1 MNSPNLESVASAFGK
16 AVKSK
21 LTNPAARGEPEDQLR
36 GPIETLIPELAEIG
50 GLASGS
56 VTLVGEYALSELQTR
71 PDFAV
76 SVRDALVGFIE
87 VKRPGAGA
95 DPRSFKGH
103 DKEQW
108 EKLHSLPNLVYTDGN
123 QWSLWRDGEL
133 HGEIVHAEGDV
144 GSSGSRL
151 AFPPA
156 LVTLLNTFLL
166 WKPIPPKNAR
176 ELATLTAR
184 LCRLLRA
191 EVAEQLAAKDPALT
205 ELAKEWRRL
214 LFPEATGEVFA
225 DGYAQAVTFGLLMAR
240 VRRIKLSDGI
250 EGAASKLRKTDL
262 LIGAAL
268 RLLTDDA
275 ENQRSLRT
283 SLQTLTRVLDV
294 VSWTKISKDE
304 EAAWLYFY
312 EDFLAEYDNE
322 LRKRTGSYYT
332 PPAVV
337 ESMVRLV
344 DEALVSRFKEPRGL
358 ASERVTIADPA
369 VGTGTF
375 ALGVLRRIAQRVEE
389 DQGAGARKAAIE
401 AAIRRLIAFEI
412 QLGPFAV
419 AQLRLAGDLQK
430 LLGGVPK
437 QPLRMFV
444 TDTLANPFVEHEEIS
459 TLTRAI
465 AESRRQA
472 NEIKKSERITVVIGN
487 PPYKEKAKGR
497 GGWIEEGGSGRDAP
511 LDAWKPPA
519 EWGVGAHAKHLR
531 NLYVYFWRWATWK
544 VFDQQ
549 RDDPSSG
556 VVCFITVAGFLNG
569 PGFQRMR
576 DYLRRTADEIWV
588 IDCSPEGH
596 QPPVTSRVF
605 QGVQQPVCIVLAS
618 RAKTPAPERP
628 AKVRF
633 RKLPKGPREGKFE
646 ALQRI
651 GLGGRGWTLCPDG
664 FRDPFLPASEGA
676 WGTFAPIED
685 LFLYNGSGVMPG
697 RVWVIAPDPD
707 SLRQRWDALIHASP
721 EDKADLFH
729 PHLRKGEPG
738 DKHIEKV
745 VRQDLGSHPTPRH
758 SMKDEKGKA
767 PEPVRY
773 GCRSFDRQWIL
784 PDARLLNQ
792 PNPTLWATHSEKQ
805 VYLTALSRSSPSN
818 GPALSFTAH
827 IPDLDHY
834 KGSFGGRVF
843 PLWSDAKASKPNVSP
858 GLLEAWSEAL
868 GVKVTGQDVIA
879 FIAAIAAHPAFTS
892 RFRDDLTTPGIRI
905 PLTTDAKLY
914 RRSVEI
920 GREVVW
926 LHTFGE
932 RFADPRQGR
941 RAAPPRLAK
950 EDAPRI
956 PRDGAIPDDPDGFPD
971 ELDYDDATAT
981 LRVGAG
987 RIERVPPSVWAYE
1000 VSGKRVLT
1008 QWFSYRRKT
1017 RERPMIGD
1025 RRAPSPLGQIQPEAW
1040 PAEYTTELLNVIH
1053 VLGRLVKL
1061 EPSQADLLDAV
1072 IGADRLGQDAVDR
1085 IRAANQ
1091 AEVAERRSDETLFGG
1106 SI

>member
-1 MNSPNLESVASAFGK
+1 MSSPDLESVASAFGK

-21 LTNPAARGEPEDQLR
+21 LTSPAARGEPEDQLR
-36 GPIETLIPELAEIG
+36 GPLETLIPKLAEIG
-50 GLASGS
+50 GLAGGA
-56 VTLVGEYALSELQTR
+56 VTLVGESTLSALQTR

-76 SVRDALVGFIE
+76 SMRDALVGFIE

-108 EKLHSLPNLVYTDGN
+108 EKLRSLPNLMYTDGN
-123 QWSLWRDGEL
+123 QWSLWRNGEL
-133 HGEIVHAEGDV
+133 DGDIVRAEGDV
-144 GSSGSRL
+144 RSSGARL

-156 LVTLLNTFLL
+156 LVALLNTFLL
-166 WKPIPPKNAR
+166 WKPIPPKSAR

-191 EVAEQLAAKDPALT
+191 EVAEQLAAEDPALT

-250 EGAASKLRKTDL
+250 EGAASKLRKTDS

-294 VSWTKISKDE
+294 VSWKQISDDE

-312 EDFLAEYDNE
+312 EDFLAEYDND

-344 DEALVSRFKEPRGL
+344 DEALVSRFKEPNGL

-430 LLGGVPK
+430 LMGSVPK

-444 TDTLANPFVEHEEIS
+444 TDTLANPFVEHEDIS
-459 TLTRAI
+459 ALTRAI
-465 AESRRQA
+465 SESRRQA
-472 NEIKKSERITVVIGN
+472 NEIKKSEGITVVIGN

-497 GGWIEEGGSGRDAP
+497 GGWIEEGGIDNPAP
-511 LDAWKPPA
+511 LNAWKPPA

-544 VFDQQ
+544 VFDQ
-549 RDDPSSG
+549 RRAGPSSG
-556 VVCFITVAGFLNG
+556 IVCFITVAGFLNG
-569 PGFQRMR
+569 PGFQKMR

-596 QPPVTSRVF
+596 QPPVASRVF

-618 RAKTPAPERP
+618 RAKVPDPDRP

-633 RKLPKGPREGKFE
+633 RKLPEGAREGKFD
-646 ALQRI
+646 ALQGI
-651 GLGGRGWTLCPDG
+651 GLSGRGWTLCPDG
-664 FRDPFLPASEGA
+664 FRDPFLPESEGA
-676 WGTFAPIED
+676 WSTFAPIED

-707 SLRQRWDALIHASP
+707 SLRLRWEALIHASS
-721 EDKADLFH
+721 EDKAALFH
-729 PHLRKGEPG
+729 PHLRNGKPG

-745 VRQDLGSHPTPRH
+745 VKQDLGPHPTPRR
-758 SMKDEKGKA
+758 SMMHETGGA
-767 PEPVRY
+767 PEPIAY
-773 GCRSFDRQWIL
+773 ALRSLDRQFLI
-784 PDARLLNQ
+784 PDARILNQ
-792 PNPTLWATHSEKQ
+792 PNPTLWSTHSKQ
-805 VYLTALSRSSPSN
+805 QIYLTVPTQSGPSN
-818 GPALSFTAH
+818 GPGVTFTSL
-827 IPDLDHY
+827 IPDLHHY
-834 KGSFGGRVF
+834 NGRGGRVM
-843 PLWSDAKASKPNVSP
+843 PLWGDAEASQPNVSP
-858 GLLEAWSEAL
+858 GLLDLWSDAL
-868 GVKVTGQDVIA
+868 RVKVRAEDVIA
-879 FIAAIAAHPAFTS
+879 YIGAIAAHPTFTT

-905 PLTTDAKLY
+905 PLTTDAKLFQ
-914 RRSVEI
+914 RSVEI

-932 RFADPRQGR
+932 RFADASQGR
-941 RAAPPRLAK
+941 PASPPRLPR
-950 EDAPRI
+950 EDSPRV
-956 PRDGAIPDDPDGFPD
+956 PSDGAIPDDPDGFPD
-971 ELDYDDATAT
+971 EIGYDEATGT

-987 RIERVPPSVWAYE
+987 RVERVPPGVWLYE

-1008 QWFSYRRKT
+1008 QWFNYRRKT
-1017 RERPMIGD
+1017 RERPIIGD
-1025 RRAPSPLGQIQPEAW
+1025 RRQPSALGEIQPEAW
-1040 PAEYTTELLNVIH
+1040 PAAYTTEMLNVIH
-1053 VLGRLVKL
+1053 VLGRLVRL
-1061 EPSQADLLDAV
+1061 EPLQAELLDAV
-1072 IGADRLGQDAVDR
+1072 VDAERLGQDAIDR
-1085 IRAANQ
+1085 IHAANQ
-1091 AEVAERRSDETLFGG
+1091 VELAERRTGETLFGG